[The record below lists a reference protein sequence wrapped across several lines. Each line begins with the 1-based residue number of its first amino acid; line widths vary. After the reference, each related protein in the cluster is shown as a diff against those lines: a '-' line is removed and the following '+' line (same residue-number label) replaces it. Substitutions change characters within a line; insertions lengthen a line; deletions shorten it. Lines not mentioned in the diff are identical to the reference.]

1 MLHSLTCNFCNLLV
15 HVYKQRP
22 FENVIHFCHTY
33 ANVVLLKGWNSNKAG
48 DFWSAGITTV
58 AQPGRDSAALTS
70 KPLVCWSEREI
81 IGLWWLLFECVLWQM
96 IITSKLNIV
105 QSEPGEVWET
115 SVWSPPPIYVNFLI
129 SKTSCFSFLAVSMLQ
144 LLRLWPLVAASTMLC
159 LITAPSSSPEI
170 LNTPTN
176 QSSNIF
182 MSNQEYNMLKQT
194 SVVAKRALH
203 AATSENTWKWVNWE
217 KTYALQ
223 VERITKY
230 MKEFR
235 GKT

>member
-1 MLHSLTCNFCNLLV
+1 M
-15 HVYKQRP
+15 
-22 FENVIHFCHTY
+22 
-33 ANVVLLKGWNSNKAG
+33 
-48 DFWSAGITTV
+48 
-58 AQPGRDSAALTS
+58 
-70 KPLVCWSEREI
+70 
-81 IGLWWLLFECVLWQM
+81 
-96 IITSKLNIV
+96 
-105 QSEPGEVWET
+105 WET

-182 MSNQEYNMLKQT
+182 MSNQECNMLKQT

-230 MKEFR
+230 TKEFR
-235 GKT
+235 GKTFGSGVPRNISICLVVLSTWWKSLSWSVLCSFSHRAFNFGWV